1 MAAQSPAVPTPAHIP
16 PEAVYDFD
24 MRADPGLLADP
35 HERLRE
41 ILREAP
47 PVFWTP
53 RNGGRWIVMGYAEI
67 YEAARDPERFTSTF
81 MPPEQLKAMMA
92 MLPPGMPRV
101 PQATP
106 ISMDP
111 PDHARFRGPLQK
123 TFSPR
128 AAMQQIDDIR
138 ALTDRLIDAVID
150 QGHCDFIPDIAVPLP
165 VTIFLKLMGL
175 PVERLPEFRVL
186 VQEFLANTGADAMKA
201 GALFRKVADAMLPE
215 IMARKDAPQDDII
228 SLLWQTEIEGETM
241 SVALMEDYCVLLF
254 IAGLDTVINGMGFA
268 VRHLAMNP
276 DLQDQLRARPDLIV
290 EAAEEM
296 LRRYSFAVPQRRI
309 ARDCSFAGWDMK
321 ENESLVLYYPGA
333 NLDSREFA
341 APEKFDLTRENKVH
355 LAFGAGVHRCLGAH
369 LARVELQVLYQ
380 QLLKR
385 LPRWRLDPD
394 KPATFHSGNIIAMD
408 ALAIRWD

>member
-1 MAAQSPAVPTPAHIP
+1 MSALTEAVPVPAHIP

-92 MLPPGMPRV
+92 MMPPGMPRV

-175 PVERLPEFRVL
+175 PVSRLAEFRTL
-186 VQEFLANTGADAMKA
+186 VHEFLANTGGDSMLA

-215 IMARKDAPQDDII
+215 IMARKAAPQDDII
-228 SLLWQTEIEGETM
+228 SLLWQTEIEGEAMT
-241 SVALMEDYCVLLF
+241 VALMEDYCVLLF

-394 KPATFHSGNIIAMD
+394 APATFHSGNIIAMD
-408 ALAIRWD
+408 ALPIRWD

>member
-1 MAAQSPAVPTPAHIP
+1 MEALSPAVPTPAHVP
-16 PEAVYDFD
+16 PEAIYDFD
-24 MRADPGLLADP
+24 FRADPGLLADP

-41 ILREAP
+41 ILRDAP

-81 MPPEQLKAMMA
+81 MPPEQMKAMMA
-92 MLPPGMPRV
+92 MMPPGMPRI

-128 AAMQQIDDIR
+128 AAMQQIEDIR

-165 VTIFLKLMGL
+165 VTIFLNLMGL
-175 PVERLPEFRVL
+175 PVARLPEFREL
-186 VQEFLANTGADAMKA
+186 VQEFLATTGGDSMMA

-228 SLLWQTEIEGETM
+228 SLLWQTEIEGEAM

-268 VRHLAMNP
+268 VRHLASNP
-276 DLQDQLRARPDLIV
+276 DLQDQLRAQPELIV

-296 LRRYSFAVPQRRI
+296 LRRYSFAVPQRRV
-309 ARDCSFAGWDMK
+309 ARDCRFAGWDMK
-321 ENESLVLYYPGA
+321 ENEALVLYYPGA
-333 NLDSREFA
+333 NLDPREFG
-341 APEKFDLTRENKVH
+341 APENFDLSARTRCIWHSVPASTAAWARIWRGWNC
-355 LAFGAGVHRCLGAH
+355 RCSIS
-369 LARVELQVLYQ
+369 RC
-380 QLLKR
+380 
-385 LPRWRLDPD
+385 
-394 KPATFHSGNIIAMD
+394 
-408 ALAIRWD
+408 